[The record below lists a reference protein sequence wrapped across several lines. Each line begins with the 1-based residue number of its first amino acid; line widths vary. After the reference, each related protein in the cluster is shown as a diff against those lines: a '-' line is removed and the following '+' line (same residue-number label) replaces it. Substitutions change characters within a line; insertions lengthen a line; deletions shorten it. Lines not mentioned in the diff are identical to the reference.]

1 MARCARCAPWH
12 PPVRASWVEAAL
24 IVGGAI
30 VGWYATHRWRVS
42 DEPPRRGPSSD
53 YLEGLNYLVN
63 EQPDRAVEAFL
74 RAVAVDRDTVETQF
88 ALGALFRRRGE
99 VDRAIRVHQN
109 LIARETLEP
118 AFREQASYALA
129 QDYLRAGLYDRS
141 EKLLLELSQGGTYR
155 IAALK
160 DLSSIYEIERDWQR
174 AIAIHRDLA
183 RIGKP
188 EQPTAISHYHCELA
202 EVARGKG
209 EFALARELLR
219 AARAEQRRF
228 PRAALLRADVALE
241 QGEPELAVKIL
252 RRVPL
257 QSPQLAGEVLP
268 RLVRALRAAGREAA
282 LAAVLAE
289 LAGDGRDVADAI
301 AYAAIVSGELGS
313 PALLALAR
321 DYVGHEPAVAE
332 TVQALVPGGVPDD
345 AALTRLCAAL
355 KRQALR
361 SARFRCGD
369 CGFSSASFFWQCPGC
384 KSWDSLKPLTPSD
397 LAGRPPGGRSRAA

>member
-1 MARCARCAPWH
+1 MH
-12 PPVRASWVEAAL
+12 ASWVEAAL
-24 IVGGAI
+24 IGGGA
-30 VGWYATHRWRVS
+30 VFGWYATHRWRVS
-42 DEPPRRGPSSD
+42 GSTAPRAPSSD

-129 QDYLRAGLYDRS
+129 QDYLRAGLFDRA
-141 EKLLLELSQGGTYR
+141 EKLLLELSEAGTYR

-160 DLSSIYEIERDWQR
+160 DLSQIYELERDWDK
-174 AIAIHRDLA
+174 AIAIHRTLA
-183 RIGKP
+183 RIGRP
-188 EQPTAISHYHCELA
+188 EHPTAIAHYHCELA
-202 EVARGKG
+202 EAARVAGD
-209 EFALARELLR
+209 LATARDHLDT
-219 AARAEQRRF
+219 ARAEQKRF
-228 PRAALLRADVALE
+228 PRAMLIAADVALD
-241 QGEPELAVKIL
+241 QHDPETAVRLL
-252 RRVPL
+252 RGVPL
-257 QSPQLAGEVLP
+257 QRPQLAGEVLP
-268 RLVRALRAAGREAA
+268 RLVRALKAADREAE
-282 LAAVLAE
+282 LAGLLAE

-301 AYAAIVSGELGS
+301 AHAAILAGELGS

-321 DYVGHEPAVAE
+321 DYVGREPAIAE
-332 TVQALVPGGVPDD
+332 TVAALLPGGVPDD

-355 KRQALR
+355 KRQAL
-361 SARFRCGD
+361 SAPRFRCGD

-384 KSWDSLKPLTPSD
+384 KSWDTLKPLTPSD
-397 LAGRPPGGRSRAA
+397 LAGRPPSPGR